1 MQETICIRYTAK
13 PLTFLPERSILL
25 VWLAVLNRRRYYM
38 IQDAF
43 WGILIPFLGTSLG
56 AGCVFFLKNS
66 LRDGIQRA
74 LTGFAAGVMV
84 AASVWSLLIPAMEQ
98 AADLGR
104 LAFFPAAAGF
114 WLGILFLLLLDHLIP
129 HLHQNSLQ
137 AEGPKSQLQRTTMMV
152 LAVTLHN
159 IPEGM
164 AVGVVYAGYL
174 AGTAQI
180 TAAGALA
187 LSLGIAIQNFPE
199 GAIISMPLR
208 AEGMKKGRAF
218 WGGVLSGIV
227 EPIGAVLTILAAGI
241 VVPALPYLLSFAAGA
256 MLYVVVE
263 ELIPE
268 MSQGQHSNVGTV
280 FFAVGFSVMMVLDVA
295 LG

>member
-1 MQETICIRYTAK
+1 MNWSVFY
-13 PLTFLPERSILL
+13 
-25 VWLAVLNRRRYYM
+25 
-38 IQDAF
+38 
-43 WGILIPFLGTSLG
+43 GILIPFLGTSFG
-56 AGCVFFLKNS
+56 AAGVFFMKKEMGDRL
-66 LRDGIQRA
+66 QRM

-84 AASVWSLLIPAMEQ
+84 AASIWSLLIPAMEQ
-98 AADLGR
+98 VVDMGK
-104 LAFFPAAAGF
+104 LAFVPAVAGF
-114 WLGILFLLLLDHLIP
+114 WCGILFLLLLDHIIP
-129 HLHQNSLQ
+129 HLHRNSQ
-137 AEGPKSQLQRTTMMV
+137 SAEGPKSQLKRTTMLV

-174 AGTAQI
+174 AGSTQI
-180 TAAGALA
+180 SAAAAMA

-208 AEGMKKGRAF
+208 AEGTGKPKAF
-218 WGGVLSGIV
+218 LGGVLSGIV
-227 EPIGAVLTILAAGI
+227 EPIGAILTILAAGLI
-241 VVPALPYLLSFAAGA
+241 VPALPYLLSFAAGA

-268 MSQGQHSNVGTV
+268 MSQGEHSDVGTI
-280 FFAVGFSVMMVLDVA
+280 FFAVGFSVMMMLDVA

>member
-1 MQETICIRYTAK
+1 ME
-13 PLTFLPERSILL
+13 
-25 VWLAVLNRRRYYM
+25 
-38 IQDAF
+38 AF

-56 AGCVFFLKNS
+56 AACVFFMKKTLS
-66 LRDGIQRA
+66 DMVQRS

-98 AADLGR
+98 SAGMGKLS
-104 LAFFPAAAGF
+104 FVPAVVGF
-114 WLGILFLLLLDHLIP
+114 WIGILFLLGLDHIVP
-129 HLHQNSLQ
+129 HLHAKSGQT
-137 AEGPKSQLQRTTMMV
+137 EGPKSQLRRTTMMV

-174 AGTAQI
+174 SGSAQI

-208 AEGMKKGRAF
+208 AEGMKKGKAF
-218 WGGVLSGIV
+218 CGGVLSGVV
-227 EPIGAVLTILAAGI
+227 EPIGAMLTILAAQL

-268 MSQGQHSNVGTV
+268 MSQGSHSNIGTL
-280 FFAVGFSVMMVLDVA
+280 FFAVGFSVMMMLDVA

>member
-1 MQETICIRYTAK
+1 MQETICILYIAK

-25 VWLAVLNRRRYYM
+25 VRLVVFNRRRYYM

-84 AASVWSLLIPAMEQ
+84 AASIWSLLIPAMEQ

-104 LAFFPAAAGF
+104 LAFFPAAVGF

-174 AGTAQI
+174 AGTTQI